1 MRTLLAFAIATA
13 LCSAARAEDW
23 SQYIDKNPSQ
33 PIAVAP
39 AQHTSSPEAK
49 PAPAAAR
56 PTKAVATKAKAK
68 PRAATKTT
76 KPRHK

>member
-1 MRTLLAFAIATA
+1 MRTLLAFAITTA
-13 LCSAARAEDW
+13 LCSAASAEDW

-39 AQHTSSPEAK
+39 AQHTPAPDAK
-49 PAPAAAR
+49 PAPAAR
-56 PTKAVATKAKAK
+56 PAKSVATKAKAK
-68 PRAATKTT
+68 PRAAAKTT

>member
-13 LCSAARAEDW
+13 FCSAARAEDW
-23 SQYIDKNPSQ
+23 SAYIDHNPSQ

-39 AQHTSSPEAK
+39 AQHTAAPEAK
-49 PAPAAAR
+49 PAPAAR

-68 PRAATKTT
+68 PRAAAKTS
-76 KPRHK
+76 KARHK

>member
-23 SQYIDKNPSQ
+23 SQFIDKNPSQ

-39 AQHTSSPEAK
+39 ATHTPEAK
-49 PAPAAAR
+49 PAASAR
-56 PTKAVATKAKAK
+56 PTKSVATKAKAK
-68 PRAATKTT
+68 PRASAKTS
-76 KPRHK
+76 KSRHK